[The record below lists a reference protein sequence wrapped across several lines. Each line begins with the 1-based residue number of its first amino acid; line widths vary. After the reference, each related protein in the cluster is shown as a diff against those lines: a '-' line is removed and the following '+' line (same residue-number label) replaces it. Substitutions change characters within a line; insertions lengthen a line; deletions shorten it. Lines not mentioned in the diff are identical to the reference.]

1 MFSSHMER
9 TIGCNKEVT
18 VLLRG
23 FLKKDS
29 WISSHITV
37 SSLSKMITEFLVL
50 FKMEVIKKVNV
61 IIISFLF
68 QCLEFSMRK
77 MMEI

>member
-18 VLLRG
+18 VLTRVSEKG
-23 FLKKDS
+23 FLD
-29 WISSHITV
+29 SSHITV

-61 IIISFLF
+61 IIVSFLF
-68 QCLEFSMRK
+68 QCLEFLMRK

>member
-1 MFSSHMER
+1 
-9 TIGCNKEVT
+9 
-18 VLLRG
+18 
-23 FLKKDS
+23 
-29 WISSHITV
+29 
-37 SSLSKMITEFLVL
+37 MITEFLVL

-77 MMEI
+77 MMEIWVWENGLWDFQK